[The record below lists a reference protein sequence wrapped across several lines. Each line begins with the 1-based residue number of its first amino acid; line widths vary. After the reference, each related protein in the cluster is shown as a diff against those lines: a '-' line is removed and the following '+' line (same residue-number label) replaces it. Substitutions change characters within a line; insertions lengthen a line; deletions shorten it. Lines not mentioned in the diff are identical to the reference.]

1 MGALF
6 VKMIEKKKNGN
17 INKSEINKSRGH
29 IYGMFLFIK
38 GS

>member
-1 MGALF
+1 MEALF
-6 VKMIEKKKNGN
+6 VKMIEKKNSN